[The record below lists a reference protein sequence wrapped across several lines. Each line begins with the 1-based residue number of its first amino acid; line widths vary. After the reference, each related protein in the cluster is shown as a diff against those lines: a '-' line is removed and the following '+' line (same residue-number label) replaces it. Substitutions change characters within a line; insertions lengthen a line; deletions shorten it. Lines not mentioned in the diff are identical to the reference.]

1 MLNKERNIINLGHD
15 IIFDPS
21 LSSFIFKSK
30 KYYNINNYTSTINK
44 IKSKFINNRHQVFNR
59 KRKITN
65 LNLFP
70 TYICHGSCP
79 YCYSKDNINKKYGY
93 MTLDSL
99 KISLKKINDLGMILE
114 PYSIRVYGGE
124 PLLNDNLYDIL
135 KYLKKIYPAIEFIYI
150 SSGLLFSDNIFN
162 KTKQLLAKINALGVN
177 FSIGVSVDFGTE
189 PFTRICF
196 TNNITQNI
204 LLNRIDELINLG
216 IPCVAATVITKN
228 TNIDNC
234 ITQLI
239 DNHKKYESI
248 INKEDI
254 ITGKPRKIAY
264 RVSVACSN
272 EYHPSLWQ
280 LNDLYDKML
289 QLYRNYNLVTS
300 NIFPYTDVIASA
312 RVYQI
317 NDDVYTL
324 VYPPTYCGIYSYM
337 IEVYPNGEIGS
348 CHMEMFDRSINI
360 DDNEYNKQMILHPKK
375 CYDCSFFLVCRG
387 ACINRLKFSEE
398 SNESYCTWIKYSYDL
413 ALERLYSMYKDKFR
427 NYIKSN
433 VDKEISI

>member
-1 MLNKERNIINLGHD
+1 MLNKERNIINLGHN

-21 LSSFIFKSK
+21 LSSFIFNSK
-30 KYYNINNYTSTINK
+30 EYYNISGYIDIVNK
-44 IKSKFINNRHQVFNR
+44 IRSNFIYKRSQIFNK
-59 KRKITN
+59 KRIITN

-70 TYICHGSCP
+70 TYACHGSCP

-93 MTLDSL
+93 MTLNSL
-99 KISLKKINDLGMILE
+99 KESLKKINDLGMILE

-135 KYLKKIYPAIEFIYI
+135 EYLKEIYPAIEFIYI
-150 SSGLLFSDNIFN
+150 SSGLLFSDGIFN
-162 KTKQLLAKINALGVN
+162 KTKQLLTKINTLGVN

-189 PFTRICF
+189 PFTRTCS

-228 TNIDNC
+228 TNIDSC
-234 ITQLI
+234 IDQLI
-239 DNHKKYESI
+239 NNHKKYRSI

-272 EYHPSLWQ
+272 EYHPSIQQ
-280 LNDLYDKML
+280 LNILYNKML
-289 QLYRNYNLVTS
+289 QLYKDNNLITS

-312 RVYQI
+312 HIYQVS
-317 NDDVYTL
+317 DDIYTL
-324 VYPPTYCGIYSYM
+324 IYPPMYCGIYSYM

-348 CHMEMFDRSINI
+348 CHMEMFDRSVNI
-360 DDNEYNKQMILHPKK
+360 DDNEYNKQMILRPKK

-398 SNESYCTWIKYSYDL
+398 SNELYCTWIKYSYDL
-413 ALERLYSMYKDKFR
+413 ALERLYSIYKDDFKD
-427 NYIKSN
+427 YIKNN
-433 VDKEISI
+433 VNKEVLI